1 MGIPPSRAGE
11 ERVDRLLEPA
21 AWAEG
26 LVRSRV
32 GVEAHAQTI
41 ARDLRRDVY
50 LREEA
55 QHPAAIPP
63 QIDGAL
69 GALEVDALRWVS
81 AGDGRVREAVLEC
94 VDGALH
100 WCEWCGVVVGLKYI
114 RWKSVDCFHMWGV
127 MHK

>member
-11 ERVDRLLEPA
+11 ERVDRVLESA

-41 ARDLRRDVY
+41 ARDLSRDFVVQ
-50 LREEA
+50 EA
-55 QHPAAIPP
+55 QHPAVIPP

-100 WCEWCGVVVGLKYI
+100 WCVVV
-114 RWKSVDCFHMWGV
+114 WGGEA
-127 MHK
+127 

>member
-1 MGIPPSRAGE
+1 MPLLGIPPSRAGE
-11 ERVDRLLEPA
+11 ERVDRVLEPA

-69 GALEVDALRWVS
+69 GALEVNGLRWVS

-100 WCEWCGVVVGLKYI
+100 WCVVV
-114 RWKSVDCFHMWGV
+114 WGGEA
-127 MHK
+127 